1 MREKLYPLLTFLA
14 KYKVKYRVE
23 AVNACSP
30 LPDKPV
36 IYAANHSAFCDIPI
50 VLRMM
55 GRHIYPFVGKQNLE
69 VLDKIFLTLNGTIWV
84 DRQNKE
90 SRAEAKKTLIKYLV
104 KGCSVLWF
112 PEATWNLTAN
122 MLMLPMRWGIIEVAH
137 RAEAQ
142 IIPMALEYDRNKR
155 TCRVKF
161 GNPMTGDVL
170 ADKAEGIR
178 LLRDELA
185 TLRWDLMC
193 NNDVLHR
200 EQLDVMQ
207 LKSEAE
213 SAIDEYPPLDWEY
226 EITLQLCCC
235 NGKK

>member
-1 MREKLYPLLTFLA
+1 MGEKLYPLLMFLA
-14 KYKVKYRVE
+14 KAEVKYRIE
-23 AVNACSP
+23 AVNVCIP
-30 LPDKPV
+30 LPDKPI

-50 VLRMM
+50 ALRVI
-55 GRHIYPFVGKQNLE
+55 GRHTYPFVGKQNMGI
-69 VLDKIFLTLNGTIWV
+69 LDKIFLALNGTIWV
-84 DRQNKE
+84 DRQNRE
-90 SRAEAKKTLIKYLV
+90 SRAEAKTTIIKYLV

-122 MLMLPMRWGIIEVAH
+122 LLMLPMRWGIIEVAH

-155 TCRVKF
+155 TCCVKF
-161 GNPMTGDVL
+161 GNPMTGEVL
-170 ADKAEGIR
+170 ADKAKGIR

-207 LKSEAE
+207 LKSEVE

-226 EITLQLCCC
+226 ETTCIYQE
-235 NGKK
+235 GR